1 MRLSQQL
8 QAKRQDILT
17 LADRYGARN
26 LKIFGSVARGE
37 DQPSSDVDFL
47 VEMDEKATL
56 LDYVG
61 LIQDLESLLGCKV
74 DVAEPSSLHPLIC
87 DRILQEAV
95 PFIKEGE
102 SL

>member
-1 MRLSQQL
+1 MSLNHQL
-8 QAKRQDILT
+8 QAKRQEIIT

-47 VEMDEKATL
+47 VEMDERATL

-61 LIQDLESLLGCKV
+61 LIQDLELLLGCKV
-74 DVAEPSSLHPLIC
+74 DVAEPSSLHPLIR
-87 DRILQEAV
+87 DRVLQEAV
-95 PFIKEGE
+95 A
-102 SL
+102 L

>member
-1 MRLSQQL
+1 MSLNHQL
-8 QAKRQDILT
+8 QAKRQEIIT

-47 VEMDEKATL
+47 VEMDERATL

-61 LIQDLESLLGCKV
+61 LIQDLELLLGCKV
-74 DVAEPSSLHPLIC
+74 DVAEPSSLHPLIR

-95 PFIKEGE
+95 A
-102 SL
+102 L

>member
-17 LADRYGARN
+17 LADRYGAHN
-26 LKIFGSVARGE
+26 LRIFGSVARGE

-61 LIQDLESLLGCKV
+61 LIQDLESLGSGL
-74 DVAEPSSLHPLIC
+74 DVW
-87 DRILQEAV
+87 
-95 PFIKEGE
+95 K
-102 SL
+102 